1 MARRGNAMERAQLEE
16 FVASAALL
24 AAHLTR
30 QCEASIAD
38 QRSAADAL
46 QRSADAVGKGVLDGH
61 AGLRQQARL
70 AIRQALA
77 DEIPAASRALQDSA
91 ARLQAL
97 VEQLRREQAG
107 AALRMRLLGWKALG
121 ALALASVAI
130 VGASGYTA
138 AYNLRRAEQAQVRT
152 EVLQALQ
159 HVAITSCD
167 GDPCLRLEEGLARW
181 AKNDEYVLVHREGA
195 AAGARASAP

>member
-30 QCEASIAD
+30 QCETSIAD

-61 AGLRQQARL
+61 AGLRHQARL
-70 AIRQALA
+70 AIRQALS

-91 ARLQAL
+91 GRLQAL
-97 VEQLRREQAG
+97 VEQLRREQDG

-121 ALALASVAI
+121 ALALAGLTI
-130 VGASGYTA
+130 VGATGYTA
-138 AYNLRRAEQAQVRT
+138 AYNLRRAEQGQVRA

-167 GDPCLRLEEGLARW
+167 GHPCLRLEEGMARW
-181 AKNDEYVLVHREGA
+181 PKNDEYVLVHRDGA
-195 AAGARASAP
+195 AGDAQASAP